1 MCVCVLP
8 HHSLCWG
15 FTSGVNI
22 FTNEFPYNV
31 QLMSEP
37 VGSLCFVFVHLFAPS
52 WPHCKVRKGRQV
64 LKSIVEAS
72 MRPLDSALA
81 EFKEQVA
88 SGSSE
93 SEKRKLAFLA
103 DEGVSS
109 KVSSVLSNLL
119 PEYWDSLCKV
129 EDTKTGWEMANEH
142 GMGRVNPYIENHFG
156 SNDISKIC
164 WG

>member
-1 MCVCVLP
+1 
-8 HHSLCWG
+8 
-15 FTSGVNI
+15 
-22 FTNEFPYNV
+22 
-31 QLMSEP
+31 
-37 VGSLCFVFVHLFAPS
+37 
-52 WPHCKVRKGRQV
+52 
-64 LKSIVEAS
+64 

-81 EFKEQVA
+81 GFKEQVA